1 MEILTCCIIS
11 TRGEI
16 FFLNN
21 FEEESLR
28 LTSCNVCRCQGPWEE
43 WKECCGEDTA
53 IRQLVMAPRR
63 AVLMGE
69 VI

>member
-28 LTSCNVCRCQGPWEE
+28 LTLATSADARCLGRS
-43 WKECCGEDTA
+43 G
-53 IRQLVMAPRR
+53 RN
-63 AVLMGE
+63 AVE
-69 VI
+69 RIQPSDSW